1 MPEMHLTQSKFT
13 YRACGPLTKK
23 NRRKKQEETGDSRY
37 IYQNRALKFKSTL
50 ATFP

>member
-23 NRRKKQEETGDSRY
+23 KQEEKTGR
-37 IYQNRALKFKSTL
+37 NWRF
-50 ATFP
+50 